1 MAQSTL
7 TSGFRT
13 KLFEKFLEG
22 YSQGTPSSV
31 GNAHFIVRA
40 IRQDTGGAPGAVAT
54 VAQSFIPRLIS
65 VNQSLINYVIQDHY
79 QVSTLSNGNVKL
91 TYTGDPVELEIP
103 IATTIIRLD
112 VVLRERLGGG
122 TSTNTGIDATDAME
136 FTTVATFPVNVQFT
150 EPNGTL
156 VVNQLEFEI
165 GDE

>member
-7 TSGFRT
+7 TAPFRT

-22 YSQGTPSSV
+22 YSQGFASNE

-54 VAQSFIPRLIS
+54 AAQSFIPNIVTSAGAIS
-65 VNQSLINYVIQDHY
+65 HVIQDHY
-79 QVSTLSNGNVKL
+79 QTSTLGNGNVKL
-91 TYTGDPVELEIP
+91 SYTGDPVELEIP

-112 VVLRERLGGG
+112 VVLRERVGGG
-122 TSTNTGIDATDAME
+122 TSTSTGIEATDGME